1 MPKVNV
7 LKHKYIGKTVRKWL
21 IDADMTQQ
29 DLALAIGISPQLLG
43 YKISHNS
50 FAYAD
55 LLDIFDALELPD
67 EEIIRAMRK

>member
-1 MPKVNV
+1 
-7 LKHKYIGKTVRKWL
+7 
-21 IDADMTQQ
+21 MTQQ